1 MAKVRSVDFLPEIF
15 QTDANRQ
22 FLAATLDQL
31 IQEPRF
37 KKTQGFIGRRVGPG
51 VNPNDRYVVEI
62 DKTRADYQLEP
73 AVAIIKPD
81 TDTVQDL
88 MTYPGMNDAVNYQG
102 GVGNRPDRLYTS
114 EFYSWDPFI
123 NYDTFVNFNQYFW
136 MPNGP
141 DVVEVMATTIP
152 TEANFEVTRDNG
164 VYTFSGVPGDN
175 PTIDL
180 VRGGNYN
187 FEVAQN
193 TKTTVDYRVR
203 NNGTFNYTV
212 DGVIN
217 PTLTLQRGNTYVF
230 NLNLTGDYPFWIKT
244 QPVTGRGNAYNSG
257 VTRNGSV
264 SGQVTFVVP
273 QDAPDTL
280 YYISETQ
287 SGQQGILNIVDGTPG
302 TGPGFWIQTNPGVS
316 GTVPSTPNI
325 SSRNVFGVINN
336 GEDLGTVTFN
346 VPSKTAQNFYYT
358 LNNFGSVDILSTL
371 KFNQVNNQPVAQF
384 LALNDGIDGTRN
396 LNGRTIVFTDP
407 NVDAETGGWQ
417 ITTLFDPL
425 IQSSANN
432 GLPGSFDS
440 IPFDQTTDI
449 PLADRYQVYQIQYQ
463 NIAGVEYMVLNKVA
477 DIPALNKFTIAYG
490 DQYSNTQWYKTV
502 EGVFEAI
509 PPLTAILDTLW
520 YQDAIDPEIFGR
532 IRLVEQTQ
540 QTTLFIEE
548 IIGKKNYTSTNG
560 VTFTN
565 GLKVIF
571 RGDVEPATYK
581 DQEYYVSGVGTAI
594 QLLPVTNFVTP
605 EAYVLAENDSALPVP
620 DQLDYL
626 TIDRASADLNAWTR
640 SNRWFHISVIQA
652 TAEYNNV
659 PVVYDNLNRA
669 KRPIIE
675 FRPGIRLWNMG
686 TQGKQPVDIIDFT
699 ETDAFSNIEGS
710 TGYSVDG
717 YTFVDGSRVVFAAD
731 EDATV
736 RNKIWIVNFV
746 IPDTVPPLIAQP
758 IINLTLATDG
768 EVLQD
773 QSTVCLDGD
782 TLKGVTFWY
791 NNGAWIQAQQKINIQ
806 QAPLYN
812 VYDPDGISFGDES
825 VYQST
830 TFAGSK
836 LFSYAQAETG
846 ILDPVLQIPL
856 QYLNIDNV
864 GDIVFDNNLYVD
876 TFLYVDN
883 NVSVTKDISSGTV
896 REYSSRILYQRQLG
910 WQTAVTPTLE
920 RQQFKFEFSSRIL
933 KLDVRVSEE
942 NTVPPVR
949 VFVGSQYVD
958 PIDYVIERGENTTT
972 ITLNQDYVPGTVI
985 EVAVLSDQTSNVA
998 FYQVPVNLQ
1007 SNPLNGNSPN
1017 FTLGTVRQH
1026 YETICQN
1033 LVNLSGQINGP
1044 NNTRDL
1050 GNLVP
1055 YGQLI
1060 LQQSAPLTL
1069 AGYFMRSQQ
1078 YNIFSAL
1085 NFNSQEYEKYK
1096 ALVLDAVTKQTI
1108 YFETPGQI
1116 LDIAIQSLVEGK
1128 IDTQPFYWSDM
1139 IPAGAVY
1146 TTTTYT
1152 VSFITTDTFD
1162 TVQVYDYNSANY
1174 LGMNVYLNN
1183 ELLIR
1188 NRDYVVATDGPR
1200 ITVLTNLVLGDVL
1213 TLQEYSATYG
1223 SFVPNTPTKLGLYP
1237 AWLPEIVAR
1246 KTTNGTELG
1255 IIGHD
1260 GSFTKAFGDVRDEV
1274 LLEFEKRIYNNLKL
1288 DGNPVPL
1295 TVYDVLPGQF
1305 RDTGYSYEEINNI
1318 LNTDFL
1324 IWVNWNKLQYRNQ
1337 IYNANNEFTFNYS
1350 QSRNKLDNG
1359 ALLGAWRGI
1368 NRFFYDT
1375 EQPQLTP
1382 WEMLGFS
1389 VKPQWWES
1397 RYGAAPYTADNLVLW
1412 DDLELGKVDDP
1423 AGAYFLP
1430 QFARP
1435 GLTKV
1440 IPTGSQG
1447 ELLSPYLSVMGNFD
1461 STTFRR
1467 SWALGDGSPTESA
1480 WWNSSSYPF
1489 AVMRLLALTRPAKFY
1504 ALFADRDLYQYS
1516 TEYRQYLY
1524 NNRYR
1529 LDANGVEVYG
1539 NGVSKA
1545 SYIDWIVDF
1554 NRQSGLDSTQDLT
1567 LALRNLDVRLA
1578 YRMAS
1583 FSDKQYIKLY
1593 TEKSSPNSTNSALLI
1608 PDESYTLLL
1617 YKNQPFDSVN
1627 YSSVVVQQVA
1637 DGYAVYGYSTIKPYF
1652 NILQSVSTGIL
1663 GTIAI
1668 PGVSVQVPTAYTDT
1682 VVQVPY
1688 GFVFN
1693 DRASVCDFLLSYGQL
1708 LTRQGIQFDNMANGY
1723 ILDWNRMANEFLY
1736 WSIQGWDDAALI
1748 NLNPTA
1754 DGLKLI
1760 NTQGQIDSI
1769 RAQTVENLILDQN
1782 RRDVNTRDLN
1792 IVRNGYE
1799 FQAQPLSGQTLNYVD
1814 LKFTTY
1820 EHVIVLDNQSVFGDL
1835 IYQPVTGVRQSR
1847 LNLVAINSTDWDG
1860 SVNAPGFILNQDNV
1874 EEWTGLRTY
1883 SKGEI
1888 VRYKNVYWSAL
1899 KIVQPSATFN
1909 FNDWTQSD
1917 YTQIELGLLPNLA
1930 NKANQLINSYN
1941 INVANIEVDNDL
1953 LSYGLIGFRPRQ
1965 YMAALNLDDV
1975 SQVNVYRQFL
1985 GLKGTV
1991 LAAELFSQANLGK
2004 EAADYD
2010 IYDNWAVQ
2018 RATYGANANRSFF
2031 ELRLNRALLDAN
2043 PSTVQVVDPQ
2053 ETSQA
2058 DQTVLLT
2065 EIWRKSYP
2073 ITSPNILP
2081 TTTTLPT
2088 DIGLPT
2094 AGYVNIEDADITVFS
2109 LANNDSLEASFDRIS
2124 VGTAIWVAKVNNY
2137 DWGIFRAQSIPG
2149 QIQHVCDNLDGTS
2162 RVIFSQ
2168 PHGLVTGSKLIIRFF
2183 NNDINGVYDVLSVS
2197 NINTVNI
2204 AYTFTGRQ
2212 TQADGSGIGFTLQTM
2227 RVSQASDILNLPYA
2241 LDIKPGARV
2250 WVDNNG
2256 YDLWTV
2262 LEKQSVFSDVVTLAP
2277 DQITISEQFGSA
2289 VTQAQN
2295 RFAALVGSPGF
2306 SSGGVTANGAVYTY
2320 VKNYSDQYTPIS
2332 PIPGGDALLTLE
2344 VTGARAF
2351 GTSVDFG
2358 NQNWAAA
2365 GAPASVGSTGAAN
2378 TGYAAV
2384 IYQDPALGL
2393 PGVNPY
2399 TVWQLLTQ
2407 PGTTPSVSAGT
2418 GEFGASVAM
2427 SLDERWLCIGAPGLN
2442 QAHVFGRVDWQD
2454 QFVRVVADGIN
2465 VSYSIGDV
2473 IQIDNANQITVLVD
2487 GQPQTFGTQ
2496 WTINGSFDTVTLAT
2510 APSAGNL
2517 VNIQRRNTVAL
2528 DSETYYDVTQSAT
2541 SGSGTGAKFTIS
2553 RIRGQVG
2560 QPGASRGTVGATSF
2574 GSGYGVGNTITIAAA
2589 DFGGGTSPAN
2599 NITLTVT
2606 GIGAGGSLQSFNISY
2621 TPPALAT
2628 TFNLAATLFTA
2639 NNIYAF
2645 TIRVND
2651 VVQRPNIDYT
2661 FNSGTGVLTFVTVPA
2676 SGAIITAVAQSY
2688 FEYVNTL
2695 TPSGAL
2701 NSDAR
2706 FGASVSITTDG
2717 RQFLIGAP
2725 NATVSGQAQAG
2736 VVYVYDRMV
2745 QRFIVSNAA
2754 TDTYTVSG
2762 TVTAPVSVTVNNQ
2775 FLINETDAVIDADN
2789 TFSVAGNA
2797 VTINRDLAVGD
2808 IIEIET
2814 NQISP
2819 LQTIGQYELA
2829 EFSNF
2834 GQAVDICLNNCSLY
2848 VGEPQSSAQIYK
2860 GGQVQRWV
2868 NQSRVYGVTTAQRAP
2883 TALTAGTNIRIN
2895 NQLVTVPNSPNNTVT
2910 GLAAV
2915 INSTVPNV
2923 SASVINNV
2931 LTLSVLNSAAA
2942 ELNNLLT
2949 VLPGSTSTLWQDLE
2963 FDTFAWTQNI
2973 QSPRPTDFAEFG
2985 SALSI
2990 NNTANNLVVG
3000 ASQGTQ
3006 YLIAEFDNNTT
3017 DFDGDGTTFFSENVQ
3032 AGVAYTFDY
3041 LPSNTL
3047 TISNPGKF
3055 VFGEQIVSGSVT
3067 TGLDRFGVAVNY
3079 TSGVLMVGAPGNDF
3093 GDSSSSDIGSVSV
3106 FENPNRVPAWTV
3118 LREQRPVVDIRLLNS
3133 VFLYDSLTSA
3143 TTEFLDF
3150 FDPLQGKILGAAQQN
3165 IDYISAIDPAAYN
3178 VGPTNVRGNTWGA
3191 EHLGDTW
3198 WDISTCRFV
3207 DPNQDDIVYAS
3218 RRWGQLFP
3226 GSSVDVYQW
3235 IVSVQAPSDYTGP
3248 GVPRDITSYT
3258 VNSRL
3263 NRDGTFDTEYY
3274 FWVRNLTTVPSG
3286 KTLSTAVVS
3295 EYIANPI
3302 ASGIAYLAPI
3312 DASTVALYNCNDLI
3326 EAADT
3331 IINIE
3336 FDRELTNSNVHVEYE
3351 LIAQDRADAFLSG
3364 SLYRK
3369 LQDSFCG
3376 VDTAGNLVP
3385 DPNLGPA
3392 ERLGVQFRPR
3402 QSMFVDRFAALK
3414 NYLTRSNTVM
3424 ARYPMAENRILTLL
3438 NSSEPEPPSSEG
3450 ATVIW
3455 NRRVANIEILN
3466 YSFESP
3472 GGDAI
3477 GLKYLVQT
3485 DSNNGGRWTIYTVV
3499 QSQSLPS
3506 EPVLLLSRVQNYR
3519 TTDYW
3524 SFVNWYRPGYPSST
3538 KITTEVPNYA
3548 ALQTLSVPVGSS
3560 VRVTANAQ
3568 GKFEIYVKTDL
3579 GWERVALE
3587 DGTIEFSAELWDYA
3601 LGRFGFDVEV
3611 FDAQYFDQ
3619 EPVIETRKII
3629 QAVNQELFID
3639 DLAIERNRNLMLMF
3653 DYILSESI
3661 APEWLVK
3668 TSLID
3673 VDHRI
3678 RALIPF
3684 QNFVRDNQEFVLDY
3698 IQEVKP
3704 YHVQI
3709 REFNLT
3715 YNGDDI
3721 WPGDVTDFDLPA
3733 YYNTDLE
3740 IPQYTSPILLP
3751 YEAGTAQI
3759 SNNLSDVEPT
3769 NALWETWPYNQW
3781 FENYLLPLETI
3792 RIVDNGS
3799 GYLEAPQV
3807 TIQGDAVVPAQAVAV
3822 VNSVGQIIAV
3832 NIVEPGSG
3840 YRTTPTVVFDGGNGV
3855 NARAY
3860 AVLQSPL
3867 VRSFRTVIKYDRYQ
3881 YQTAVQTWSPDG
3893 TYVNGTLVRYENT
3906 VWRAESQ
3913 DGSSAVVGPNFNL
3926 EDWVVVAASDLTGVD
3941 RTMGYYVPGVNE
3953 PGLEL
3958 PLLIDGVD
3966 YPGVQVYG
3974 TYFNSPTVLDA
3985 IYQSEFTDGDLGL
3998 RFSDI
4003 NVEGGE
4009 FIGPYEGHAPEELVN
4024 GTEFDTLDLKV
4035 YTRPGS
4041 DWQRDGHGFQIR
4053 NLRYTYEPALI
4064 TNYSWS
4070 GVVEYP
4076 GMILVTNATTGY
4088 QLTHAIDYTVDWDD
4102 QTIQIVNHVSNGD
4115 VFNIAVYE
4123 LGGGSQLYRNT
4134 YLGAAAGSSVIVPVN
4149 ATEIQELAVIVNG
4162 DPAVIAAS
4170 WLPWAQSTVWNVTNA
4185 YNRLDV
4191 VNRSGVYYRA
4201 VQEVPVGIAI
4211 DDTAYWFQFVPTL
4224 ASEISWNT
4232 TYGNNDAVDLVVMG
4246 GVSPATAV
4254 DSLNVGDQYAIAA
4267 LGNTDWIAVGA
4278 TPAAVV
4284 TASLSGTVLTVTA
4297 VSSGTLRVGQQI
4309 SGTGIVPG
4317 TVIAS
4322 YGSASGGTG
4331 TYRVSVSQTVASTT
4345 VTAVAPMTIFTA
4357 TSTGSGTGTAYFR
4370 YSWSGVV
4377 HQSVI
4382 ADSNFVATRTVTLT
4396 NSLQGTNLANIVVNK
4411 NGLRLRPAE
4420 GIEWFGDDS
4429 SVSFGLPQR
4438 GGFSQSII
4446 DAPNDVSVWV
4456 DNVLQTQTVGPTV
4469 GDYAVTNWD
4478 GSNTPGRQVVFYTP
4492 PPAGATILISVN
4504 TAADYTIV
4512 GNQFSVVVA
4521 PNLGDVFEFI
4531 TWNDTSQLNALT
4543 LVFQG
4548 PVITGVTVQE
4558 AYDETVYDLATVSGT
4573 PGSFDYSVGIS
4584 QATNDLWLQRAN
4596 LDAGRLWVTLNG
4608 FRLLEG
4614 IDFVVQGEYLI
4625 LAQGTIGSADI
4636 VAVTE
4641 FTNSVVPEA
4650 LNLRIFQDMR
4660 GVQATYRITAS
4671 TTTELTQPLSSTA
4684 EVMFVTNA
4692 SALSEPNL
4700 PAGIFGVLTVNGER
4714 IMYRERNVVENY
4726 IAGLIR
4732 GTAGTGA
4739 AEHGVGSLVY
4749 DAGRG
4754 NLLNQEYQD
4763 YVVSNSDLGDGTTT
4777 IFYAPSIDIADL
4789 QDSSTVYAESIE
4801 VYVGGIRQYAYSDTT
4816 ANSQYRWFVAEF
4828 GPLAIEFVVDSSVTP
4843 ELLPP
4848 AAGSE
4853 VTILQR
4859 RGVSWY
4865 EPGDGTASNG
4875 VALQETNTVA
4885 ARFFR
4890 GQ

>member
-1 MAKVRSVDFLPEIF
+1 MAQVRSVDFLPEIF

-31 IQEPRF
+31 VQEPRF
-37 KKTQGFIGRRVGPG
+37 KQTQGYIGRQVGPG

-81 TDTVQDL
+81 TDTVRDV
-88 MTYPGMNDAVNYQG
+88 MTYPGMNDAVSYQG
-102 GVGNRPDRLYTS
+102 GEGNRPDRLYVS
-114 EFYSWDPFI
+114 EFYSWDPFV

-152 TEANFEVTRDNG
+152 SQANFEVTRENG
-164 VYTFSGVPGDN
+164 VYTFSGVPGEN

-180 VRGGNYN
+180 LRGGNYT
-187 FEVAQN
+187 FQVAQN
-193 TKTTVDYRVR
+193 TKTTVNYRVR
-203 NNGTFNYTV
+203 NNGTFNYTI

-217 PTLTLQRGNTYVF
+217 PTLTLQRGNTYIF
-230 NLNLTGDYPFWIKT
+230 NLNLTGIYPFWIKT
-244 QPVTGRGNAYNSG
+244 QPVTGRGNAYNNG
-257 VTRNGSV
+257 VTRNGSDT
-264 SGQVTFVVP
+264 GQITFVVP

-280 YYISETQ
+280 YYVSETQ
-287 SGQQGILNIVDGTPG
+287 SGQQGVIEIIDGTPG

-316 GTVPSTPNI
+316 GVIPSTPNI
-325 SSRNVFGVINN
+325 SSRDVFGVINN

-371 KFNQVNNQPVAQF
+371 KFDQVNNQPVAQF
-384 LALNDGIDGTRN
+384 LLEYNGIDGTTN

-417 ITTLFDPL
+417 VTTLFDPL
-425 IQSSANN
+425 VQSSANN

-440 IPFDQTTDI
+440 LPFSQVTDI
-449 PLADRYQVYQIQYQ
+449 PVGDRYQVYQIQYQ
-463 NIAGVEYMVLNKVA
+463 NFAGVEYMVLNKVA
-477 DIPALNKFTIAYG
+477 DIPALNKFSIAYG
-490 DQYSNTQWYKTV
+490 DQYSNTQWYKTA
-502 EGVFEAI
+502 EGRFEQI

-532 IRLVEQTQ
+532 IRLIEQTQ
-540 QTTLFIEE
+540 ETTLFIEE
-548 IIGKKNYTSTNG
+548 VIGKKNYTSTNG

-565 GLKVIF
+565 GLKVVF
-571 RGDVEPATYK
+571 RGDIEPASYK
-581 DQEYYVSGVGTAI
+581 DKQYYVSGVGTAI
-594 QLLPVTNFVTP
+594 ELLPVTNFVTP
-605 EAYVLAENDSALPVP
+605 ETYVQEQNDSSLPVP
-620 DQLDYL
+620 EELDYL
-626 TIDRASADLNAWTR
+626 TVDRASPDLNAWSR
-640 SNRWFHISVIQA
+640 SNRWFHIDVIQA
-652 TAEYNNV
+652 TASYNNV
-659 PVVYDNLNRA
+659 PVVYDNLKRA

-675 FRPGIRLWNMG
+675 FRPGLRLWNMG
-686 TQGKQPVDIIDFT
+686 TQGKQPVDIIDFE

-710 TGYSVDG
+710 TSYAVDG

-731 EDATV
+731 EDASV
-736 RNKIWIVNFV
+736 RNKIWTVNFV

-758 IINLTLATDG
+758 IINLTLASDG
-768 EVLQD
+768 EVLPD

-782 TLKGVTFWY
+782 TLKGVTFWF
-791 NNGAWIQAQQKINIQ
+791 NNGEWEQAQQKTNVQ

-812 VYDPDGISFGDES
+812 VYDPNGVSFGDES

-846 ILDPVLQIPL
+846 ILDPILQIPL
-856 QYLNIDNV
+856 EYLNIDNV

-883 NVSVTKDISSGTV
+883 NVSVTKDISSGSV
-896 REYSSRILYQRQLG
+896 REYSARTVYRRQLG
-910 WQTAVTPTLE
+910 WQTAATPTLE

-933 KLDVRVSEE
+933 KLDVRVSEG
-942 NTVPPVR
+942 TVVPPVR
-949 VFVGSQYVD
+949 LFVGTQFVD
-958 PIDYVIERGENTTT
+958 PTQYSIERGDNTTT
-972 ITLNQDYVPGTVI
+972 ITLSQDYVPGTVI

-1033 LVNLSGQINGP
+1033 LNGLSGKINGP
-1044 NNTRDL
+1044 NNSRDL
-1050 GNLVP
+1050 GNIVP

-1060 LQQSAPLTL
+1060 LQQSSPLTL
-1069 AGYFMRSQQ
+1069 AGYFMRSEQ
-1078 YNIFSAL
+1078 YNIFGAL
-1085 NFNSQEYEKYK
+1085 SFNSREYEKFK
-1096 ALVLDAVTKQTI
+1096 AQVLDSVTQQTI
-1108 YFETPGQI
+1108 YFETPSQI
-1116 LDIAIQSLVEGK
+1116 LDTAIQNLVEGK
-1128 IDTQPFYWSDM
+1128 IDSQPFYWSDM

-1146 TTTTYT
+1146 SNTTYT

-1162 TVQVYDYNSANY
+1162 TVQVYDYESANY

-1183 ELLIR
+1183 VLLIR
-1188 NRDYVVATDGPR
+1188 GRDYVVATDGPR
-1200 ITVLTNLVLGDVL
+1200 ITVLVNLSLGDVL
-1213 TLQEYSATYG
+1213 TLQEYAATYG

-1237 AWLPEIVAR
+1237 AWLPEIVER

-1260 GSFTKAFGDVRDEV
+1260 GSFTKAFGDIRDEV
-1274 LLEFEKRIYNNLKL
+1274 LLEFERRIYNNLKL

-1295 TVYDVLPGQF
+1295 TVYDVMPGQF
-1305 RDTGYSYEEINNI
+1305 RDTGYDYQEVTNI
-1318 LNTDFL
+1318 LSVDFL
-1324 IWVNWNKLQYRNQ
+1324 SWVNWNKLQYRDQ
-1337 IYNANNEFTFNYS
+1337 VYNANNEFTFNYS
-1350 QSRNKLDNG
+1350 SSRNKLDNG
-1359 ALLGAWRGI
+1359 PLLGAWRGI

-1375 EQPQLTP
+1375 EQPQITP

-1389 VKPQWWES
+1389 EKPTWWET
-1397 RYGAAPYTADNLVLW
+1397 RYGTAPYTADNLVLW

-1440 IPTGSQG
+1440 IPTGSEG
-1447 ELLSPYLSVMGNFD
+1447 ALLSPYLSVMGNFD
-1461 STTFRR
+1461 TTTFRK
-1467 SWALGDGSPTESA
+1467 SWSLGDGSPTEAA

-1504 ALFADRDLYQYS
+1504 ALFADRDLYRYNL
-1516 TEYRQYLY
+1516 EYQQYLY

-1554 NRQSGLDSTQDLT
+1554 NRQSGLDSTEDLT
-1567 LALRNLDVRLA
+1567 VALQNLDVRLV

-1583 FSDKQYIKLY
+1583 FSDKQYIKIY

-1608 PDESYTLLL
+1608 PDESYALLL
-1617 YKNQPFDSVN
+1617 YKNQPYGSVN
-1627 YSSVVVQQVA
+1627 YSSVVVQQVPG
-1637 DGYAVYGYSTIKPYF
+1637 GYAVYGYSTIKPYF
-1652 NILQSVSTGIL
+1652 SILQSRTTGVL
-1663 GTIAI
+1663 QTIAI
-1668 PGVSVQVPTAYTDT
+1668 PGASVQVPTAYTNT

-1688 GFVFN
+1688 GFIFS
-1693 DRASVCDFLLSYGQL
+1693 DRAAVCDFLLSYGQL
-1708 LTRQGIQFDNMANGY
+1708 LTRQGMKFENMANGY
-1723 ILDWNRMANEFLY
+1723 VMDWNRMATEFLY
-1736 WSIQGWDDAALI
+1736 WSIQGWDDNALI
-1748 NLNPTA
+1748 NLNPTS

-1760 NTQGQIDSI
+1760 STQGQVDSI
-1769 RAQTVENLILDQN
+1769 QAQTMENLVLDQN
-1782 RRDVNTRDLN
+1782 RRELNTRNLN

-1820 EHVIVLDNQSVFGDL
+1820 EHMIVLDNQSVFGDL

-1847 LNLVAINSTDWDG
+1847 LNLVAVTSTDWDG

-1888 VRYKNVYWSAL
+1888 VRYKNVFWSAL
-1899 KIVQPSATFN
+1899 KIVQPSTTFN

-1917 YTQIELGLLPNLA
+1917 YSQIELGLLPNLA

-1941 INVANIEVDNDL
+1941 INAANIEVDNDL

-1965 YMAALNLDDV
+1965 YLAALNLNDV

-1985 GLKGTV
+1985 GSKGTV

-2031 ELRLNRALLDAN
+2031 EMRLNRALLDAN

-2053 ETSQA
+2053 EPSQA

-2073 ITSPNILP
+2073 ITSPDILP

-2094 AGYVNIEDADITVFS
+2094 AGYVNLEDADITVFS
-2109 LANNDSLEASFDRIS
+2109 LDNNDSLAANFDQIA
-2124 VGTAIWVAKVNNY
+2124 VGTAIWVAKVNDY
-2137 DWGIFRAQSIPG
+2137 DWGIFRAQSVPG

-2168 PHGLVTGSKLIIRFF
+2168 PHDLVAGDKLIIRFF
-2183 NNDINGVYDVLSVS
+2183 TDDINGVYDVLSVA

-2204 AYTFTGRQ
+2204 AYTFSGQQ

-2227 RVSQASDILNLPYA
+2227 RVAQASDVLNLPYT
-2241 LDIKPGARV
+2241 LNINPGAKV

-2256 YDLWTV
+2256 NDRWTV
-2262 LEKQSVFSDVVTLAP
+2262 LEKQEVFSDVTTLQP
-2277 DQITISEQFGSA
+2277 EQFTISEQYGTS

-2295 RFAALVGSPGF
+2295 RLAALVGSPAF
-2306 SSGGVTANGAVYTY
+2306 SSGGSVANGAVYTY

-2332 PIPGGDALLTLE
+2332 PLPDGDALLTIE
-2344 VTGARAF
+2344 VTGTRGF

-2358 NQNWAAA
+2358 NQTWAAA
-2365 GAPASVGSTGAAN
+2365 GAPGSDGSTSVAN

-2384 IYQDPALGL
+2384 IYRDPALGL

-2407 PGTTPSVSAGT
+2407 PGTTPSASAGT

-2427 SLDERWLCIGAPGLN
+2427 SLDERWLCVGAPGLN
-2442 QAHVFGRVDWQD
+2442 QAHVYGRVDWQD
-2454 QFVRVVADGIN
+2454 QFVRVIASGTQTQFD
-2465 VSYSIGDV
+2465 IGDA
-2473 IQIDNANQITVLVD
+2473 IQIDAATQLTVSVD
-2487 GQPQTFGTQ
+2487 GQVQTLGSQ
-2496 WTINGSFDTVTLAT
+2496 WTINGAFDTVTLST
-2510 APSAGNL
+2510 APAAGSL
-2517 VNIQRRNTVAL
+2517 VSIQRRNFTPL

-2541 SGSGTGAKFTIS
+2541 SGSGVGAEFTIT
-2553 RIRGQVG
+2553 RVRGEVG
-2560 QPGASRGTVGATSF
+2560 QLSPDRGTVGATSL
-2574 GSGYGVGNTITIAAA
+2574 GSGYNVGNTITIAAA
-2589 DFGGGTSPAN
+2589 SFGGGTSPAN

-2606 GIGAGGSLQSFNISY
+2606 SVGAGGTLLDFTIAY
-2621 TPPALAT
+2621 TPPALAS
-2628 TFNLAATLFTA
+2628 TFDIGSLLFTA
-2639 NNIYAF
+2639 DNIYAF
-2645 TIRVND
+2645 TVRVND
-2651 VVQRPNIDYT
+2651 VIQRPNIDYT
-2661 FNSGTGVLTFVTVPA
+2661 FNGGTGVLTFVTVPA
-2676 SGAIITAVAQSY
+2676 SGAVITVTAQGY
-2688 FEYVNTL
+2688 FEYVATL
-2695 TPSGAL
+2695 TPPVSI

-2725 NATVSGQAQAG
+2725 YATVSSQTQAG

-2745 QRFIVSNAA
+2745 QKFIVSNAA
-2754 TDTYTVSG
+2754 TTTYTVQGS
-2762 TVTAPVSVTVNNQ
+2762 VTEPVSVTVNGQ
-2775 FLINETDAVIDADN
+2775 FLINENNAVVGANN
-2789 TFSVAGNA
+2789 TFSVAGNNI
-2797 VTINRDLAVGD
+2797 TIDRDFNVGD

-2814 NQISP
+2814 NQIST
-2819 LQTIGQYELA
+2819 LQTVGQYELA
-2829 EFSNF
+2829 EFCNF

-2860 GGQVQRWV
+2860 GGQVERWV
-2868 NQSRVYGVTTAQRAP
+2868 NQSRVYGITTAQRSA
-2883 TALTAGTNIRIN
+2883 TTLTAGSDIRIN
-2895 NQLVTVPNSPNNTVT
+2895 DQLVSVPLSPNNTLT

-2915 INSTVPNV
+2915 INNTVPNV
-2923 SASVINNV
+2923 TATVINNV
-2931 LTLSVLNSAAA
+2931 LTLSVLNRQAA

-2949 VLPGSTSTLWQDLE
+2949 VLPGSTAALWQDLE
-2963 FDTFAWTQNI
+2963 FNTFVWTQNI
-2973 QSPRPTDFAEFG
+2973 QSPRPTEFAEFG
-2985 SALSI
+2985 GALNI
-2990 NNTANNLVVG
+2990 DDTANNLVVG
-3000 ASQGTQ
+3000 ASRGNQ
-3006 YLIAEFDNNTT
+3006 YLISLFDNDTT
-3017 DFDGDGTTFFSENVQ
+3017 DFDGAGTTFFSENVQ
-3032 AGVAYTFDY
+3032 TGVAYTFDY
-3041 LPSNTL
+3041 LPSSTNTVA
-3047 TISNPGKF
+3047 NPGKF
-3055 VFGEQIVSGSVT
+3055 VFGEQIVSDAVT

-3106 FENPNRVPAWTV
+3106 YENPNRVPAWSV
-3118 LREQRPVVDIRLLNS
+3118 LREQSPVVDIRLLNS
-3133 VFLYDSLTSA
+3133 VFLYDRLTSA

-3165 IDYISAIDPAAYN
+3165 IDFVSAIDPAAYN
-3178 VGPTNVRGNTWGA
+3178 VGPTNVRGNTWGV
-3191 EHLGDTW
+3191 EHLGQTW
-3198 WDISTCRFV
+3198 WDISSCRFV

-3226 GSSVDVYQW
+3226 GSTVDVYQW
-3235 IVSVQAPSDYTGP
+3235 IVSTQAPADYTGP
-3248 GVPRDITSYT
+3248 GVPRDIVNYT

-3274 FWVRNLTTVPSG
+3274 YWVRDLTTVPAG

-3295 EYIANPI
+3295 EYIANPR

-3351 LIAQDRADAFLSG
+3351 LIAQGRGDAFLSN

-3392 ERLGVQFRPR
+3392 ERYGVQFRPR

-3414 NYLTRSNTVM
+3414 NYLTRANTVM
-3424 ARYPMAENRILTLL
+3424 SRYPMAENRILTLL

-3450 ATVIW
+3450 TTVIW
-3455 NRRVANIEILN
+3455 NRRVANLEILN

-3472 GGDAI
+3472 GGNVL
-3477 GLKYLVQT
+3477 GLKYLVES

-3499 QSQSLPS
+3499 ASQTVPS
-3506 EPVLLLSRVQNYR
+3506 VPVLLLTRVQNYR

-3524 SFVNWYRPGYPSST
+3524 GFVDWYRPGYPSST
-3538 KITTEVPNYA
+3538 KITTEVPNFA

-3560 VRVTANAQ
+3560 VRVTSNAQ
-3568 GKFEIYVKTDL
+3568 GKFEIYVRTDL

-3587 DGTIEFSAELWDYA
+3587 DGTIAFSAELWDYA

-3629 QAVNQELFID
+3629 QAVNQELFVD
-3639 DLAIERNRNLMLMF
+3639 DLAIERNNSLMLMF
-3653 DYILSESI
+3653 DYVLSEST

-3678 RALIPF
+3678 RALIPY
-3684 QNFVRDNQEFVLDY
+3684 QNYVRDNQEFVLDY

-3715 YNGDDI
+3715 YNGDDA

-3733 YYNTDLE
+3733 YYNTSLE

-3751 YEAGTAQI
+3751 YDHGTAQI
-3759 SNNLSDVEPT
+3759 SNNLSDVDAT

-3781 FENYLLPLETI
+3781 FENYLLPIETI
-3792 RIVDNGS
+3792 RIVNNGS

-3807 TIQGDAVVPAQAVAV
+3807 IIQGDAVTPAEAVAV
-3822 VNSVGQIIAV
+3822 VNSQGQIIAV

-3840 YRTTPTVVFDGGNGV
+3840 YQATPTVVFDGGNGI

-3867 VRSFRTVIKYDRYQ
+3867 ARSFRTVIKYDRYQ
-3881 YQTAVQTWSPDG
+3881 YQTAVQTWSSDG

-3913 DGSSAVVGPNFNL
+3913 DGSSAVVGPDFNL
-3926 EDWVVVAASDLTGVD
+3926 EDWAAVPASELTGVD
-3941 RTMGYYVPGVNE
+3941 RTMGYYVPGVNQ

-3985 IYQSEFTDGDLGL
+3985 IYQSEFTDGALGL

-4024 GTEFDTLDLKV
+4024 GAEFDTLDLRV

-4041 DWQRDGHGFQIR
+4041 DWQVDGHGFQIR
-4053 NLRYTYEPALI
+4053 SRRYTYEPAL
-4064 TNYSWS
+4064 TTSYSWA
-4070 GVVEYP
+4070 GVVDHP
-4076 GMILVTNATTGY
+4076 AMVLVTNATTGY
-4088 QLTHAIDYTVDWDD
+4088 QLTHDIDYTVDWDN
-4102 QTIQIVNHVSNGD
+4102 QTITIVDHVANGD
-4115 VFNIAVYE
+4115 TINIAVYE
-4123 LGGGSQLYRNT
+4123 LGGGSQLFRANYT
-4134 YLGAAAGSSVIVPVN
+4134 GTDAPTGVIVPVN
-4149 ATEIQELAVIVNG
+4149 ASEIQELAVIVNG
-4162 DPAVIAAS
+4162 DPAAGAT
-4170 WLPWAQSTVWNVTNA
+4170 WLPWAESVVWVLTNT
-4185 YNRLDV
+4185 YNKLDV
-4191 VNRSGVYYRA
+4191 VNNSGVYYRA
-4201 VQEVPVGIAI
+4201 VQNVPVGIAI
-4211 DDTAYWFQFVPTL
+4211 SNTDYWFQFVPTL
-4224 ASEISWNT
+4224 HSEIFWNT
-4232 TYGNNDAVDLVVMG
+4232 TYGVNDGIDLVVMG

-4254 DSLNVGDQYAIAA
+4254 TGLVSGDQYAIAV
-4267 LGNTDWIAVGA
+4267 LGTTDWLTVGA
-4278 TPAAVV
+4278 AAAATV
-4284 TASLSGTVLTVTA
+4284 TASQSGTELTVTA
-4297 VSSGTLRVGQQI
+4297 VTLGTLKVGQQL
-4309 SGTGIVPG
+4309 SGTGVTAG
-4317 TVIAS
+4317 TIITA
-4322 YGSASGGTG
+4322 YGTGTGGTG
-4331 TYRVSVSQTVASTT
+4331 TYQVNIGQTVASTAI
-4345 VTAVAPMTIFTA
+4345 TAVAPMTIFTA
-4357 TSTGSGTGTAYFR
+4357 TGSGSGAGSAYFR

-4382 ADSNFVATRTVTLT
+4382 ADATFVATRTVTLT
-4396 NSLQGTNLANIVVNK
+4396 NSLQGTNPANIVVNK

-4420 GIEWFGDDS
+4420 GIEWYGDDS

-4446 DAPNDVSVWV
+4446 NAPTDVSVWV
-4456 DNVLQTQTVGPTV
+4456 DNVLQAQTVGPNI

-4478 GSNTPGRQVVFYTP
+4478 GSNVPGRQVVFYS
-4492 PPAGATILISVN
+4492 PPAAGARILISVS
-4504 TAADYTIV
+4504 TAADYVIT
-4512 GNQFSVVVA
+4512 GNQLSVTVA
-4521 PNLGDVFEFI
+4521 PNPGDVFEFI
-4531 TWNDTSQLNALT
+4531 TWNDISQLNALT

-4548 PVITGVTVQE
+4548 PVVTGVTVE
-4558 AYDETVYDLATVSGT
+4558 EGYDDTVFDLATVSGT

-4584 QATNDLWLQRAN
+4584 RATNDLWLQRADI
-4596 LDAGRLWVTLNG
+4596 DAGRLWVTLNG
-4608 FRLLEG
+4608 FRLMEG
-4614 IDFVVQGEYLI
+4614 IDYVVQGEYLI

-4641 FTNSVVPEA
+4641 FTNSVVPES
-4650 LNLRIFQDMR
+4650 LDLRIFQDMR

-4671 TTTELTQPLSSTA
+4671 TTTTLSQPLSATA
-4684 EVMFVTNA
+4684 NTMYVENA
-4692 SALSEPNL
+4692 AALSTPNL
-4700 PAGIFGVLTVNGER
+4700 PKGIFGVLTVNGER
-4714 IMYRERNVVENY
+4714 IMYRERNVVQNY

-4739 AEHGVGSLVY
+4739 AAHDAGALVY

-4763 YVVSNSDLGDGTTT
+4763 YVVSDSDMGDGTTT

-4789 QDSSTVYAESIE
+4789 GDSSTVYAESIE
-4801 VYVGGIRQYAYSDTT
+4801 VYVGGVRQYAYSDTT
-4816 ANSQYRWFVAEF
+4816 ATSQYRWFVAEF
-4828 GPLAIEFVVDSSVTP
+4828 GPLAIEFVVDSSVDP
-4843 ELLPP
+4843 ELVPP
-4848 AAGSE
+4848 AAGSQ

-4865 EPGDGTASNG
+4865 EPGNGTASDG
-4875 VALQETNTVA
+4875 VALQETNTAA